1 MRIDEPM
8 QLFGY
13 ATVGDPGPMPF
24 GLNLAGLQNGVLV
37 YLVLSGL
44 VFVIIW
50 IVGYLRRS

>member
-1 MRIDEPM
+1 M